1 MDIGKILVKL
11 FGDKRSRDLK
21 AYKPLVDAVLE
32 KYPAIDALSND
43 DLRARVQEIRAQIAG
58 KAADLRA
65 QIAEI
70 KSRTNSQTRI

>member
-11 FGDKRSRDLK
+11 FGDKKSRDLK

-43 DLRARVQEIRAQIAG
+43 ELRARVQEIRAQIAG

-65 QIAEI
+65 RIAEI
-70 KSRTNSQTRI
+70 K